1 MARARAKPDRPSV
14 VAIGELNVDVIARGL
29 RGAPELGREL
39 IVPELELTL
48 GSATA
53 IFACGIRK
61 LGHPVRFVARVG
73 ADPFGDTCLR
83 ALREAGVDTKR
94 VLRSKLGTGVTLS
107 LSAPRDRAQVTYLGA
122 IAELRAK
129 DVPRDVFSGQAH
141 LHLSSFEL
149 QSGLKPAF
157 ARLLREAQRKG
168 LTTSLD
174 PNSTLRGATAT
185 AISRLLAHVD
195 LLFLNELEARELS
208 RERTAER
215 ALARLAQETRGVV
228 IKLGARGAIA
238 MLDGV
243 PARARGF
250 RARAVDTTGAG
261 DSFAAGFVSAFLT
274 GETLAECL
282 RQGNACGAAS
292 TERLGGT
299 AGQLDRSGL
308 RRRLAGNANRAGMSA

>member
-1 MARARAKPDRPSV
+1 MAPLRSKPDRPSV

-29 RGAPELGREL
+29 GAAPELGREL

-73 ADPFGDTCLR
+73 ADLFGDTCVR
-83 ALREAGVDTKR
+83 ALRDVGVDTKH
-94 VLRSKLGTGVTLS
+94 VLRGKVGTGVTLS
-107 LSAPRDRAQVTYLGA
+107 LSAPEDRAQVTYLGA
-122 IAELRAK
+122 IAELREK

-157 ARLLREAQRKG
+157 ARLLSSARKQG

-174 PNSTLRGATAT
+174 PNSTLRGATA
-185 AISRLLAHVD
+185 AAVERLLAHVD

-208 RERTAER
+208 GERTPQR
-215 ALARLAQETRGVV
+215 ALARLAQRTRGVV

-243 PARARGF
+243 HAESRGF

-261 DSFAAGFVSAFLT
+261 DSFAAGFVSAFLV
-274 GETLAECL
+274 GETVAECL

-308 RRRLAGNANRAGMSA
+308 RRMLAGKASRAGISA